1 MKKIFTI
8 AIIAIS
14 VFACSRKTAPPS
26 EIIISN
32 QEKQSSPKETINT
45 NSVNSKMD
53 PGQVVYTTRCN
64 RCHGLRIVEN
74 YTQQQWDN
82 ILKIMVPKAG
92 LNESES
98 KQVTAYVMEH
108 AKK

>member
-1 MKKIFTI
+1 M
-8 AIIAIS
+8 
-14 VFACSRKTAPPS
+14 PPS

-32 QEKQSSPKETINT
+32 QEKQSGTKRNINT
-45 NSVNSKMD
+45 SSVDSTMA
-53 PGQVVYTTRCN
+53 PGQIVYTTRCN
-64 RCHGLRIVEN
+64 RCHGLKIVEN
-74 YTQQQWDN
+74 YTAQQWEN